1 MRYNIIDG
9 QTGEYYEEN
18 ITLAEAKDTAI
29 RLFERSMIEQAGAT
43 EEDRQDD
50 LQLLKR
56 IKQENSE
63 ESIAETLL
71 MFDYELE
78 KGE

>member
-1 MRYNIIDG
+1 MKYNIIDG

-29 RLFERSMIEQAGAT
+29 RLFERSMFEEAGMS

-56 IKQENSE
+56 IKRENSE
-63 ESIAETLL
+63 KSIARTLSI
-71 MFDYELE
+71 FDYELE
-78 KGE
+78 RGE

>member
-1 MRYNIIDG
+1 MKYNIIDN
-9 QTGEYYEEN
+9 QTGEYYEEG

-29 RLFERSMIEQAGAT
+29 RLFERSMDEEAGAT

-50 LQLLKR
+50 LRLLKR
-56 IKQENSE
+56 IKHENSE
-63 ESIAETLL
+63 ESIARTLL
-71 MFDYELE
+71 IFDYELE